1 MKCKKKENVKSEQV
15 SEENEEDIMLWISD
29 LPDMYLLEAEREKDN
44 ELSVE
49 NQSSEKRIL

>member
-1 MKCKKKENVKSEQV
+1 
-15 SEENEEDIMLWISD
+15 MLWISD